1 MVTGLTLNLFDFQEK
16 TIMKLLDLTTDSRS
30 KQTIVVKSP
39 TGSGKT
45 IILIG
50 FVDEYLN
57 KVNSNTA
64 VIWLCPG
71 KGDLEEQSQQKMH
84 GVAPH
89 RVTQNLF
96 DALRNGFPAEST
108 TFINWELVTKK
119 DNTAIKDSERKNL
132 YDRIAEAHRSGMDFI
147 VIIDEEHSNNTA
159 KARNIIDHFS
169 AKNIIRVSATT
180 VENKRYEY
188 YEIDELDV
196 IDAGLIT
203 KGL

>member
-16 TIMKLLDLTTDSRS
+16 AVMKLLDLTTDSRS

-71 KGDLEEQSQQKMH
+71 KGDLEEQSRQKMLK
-84 GVAPH
+84 VAPH
-89 RVTQNLF
+89 RSTQNLF

-119 DNTAIKDSERKNL
+119 GNTPSRTVNAKICMTASPR
-132 YDRIAEAHRSGMDFI
+132 RIAAAWILSLSLTRSI
-147 VIIDEEHSNNTA
+147 P
-159 KARNIIDHFS
+159 
-169 AKNIIRVSATT
+169 IIRRRPKISLTISPRKTSSASAQPPWKT
-180 VENKRYEY
+180 R
-188 YEIDELDV
+188 DMS
-196 IDAGLIT
+196 IT
-203 KGL
+203 R

>member
-16 TIMKLLDLTTDSRS
+16 AVMQLLDLTTDSRC

-64 VIWLCPG
+64 IVWLCPG
-71 KGDLEEQSQQKMH
+71 KGDLEEQSRQKMMK
-84 GVAPH
+84 VAPH
-89 RVTQNLF
+89 RTTQNLF

-108 TFINWELVTKK
+108 TFINWELVTKRVTQPLK
-119 DNTAIKDSERKNL
+119 TANA
-132 YDRIAEAHRSGMDFI
+132 RICM
-147 VIIDEEHSNNTA
+147 TA
-159 KARNIIDHFS
+159 LP
-169 AKNIIRVSATT
+169 
-180 VENKRYEY
+180 KRTAAAW
-188 YEIDELDV
+188 ISL
-196 IDAGLIT
+196 
-203 KGL
+203 